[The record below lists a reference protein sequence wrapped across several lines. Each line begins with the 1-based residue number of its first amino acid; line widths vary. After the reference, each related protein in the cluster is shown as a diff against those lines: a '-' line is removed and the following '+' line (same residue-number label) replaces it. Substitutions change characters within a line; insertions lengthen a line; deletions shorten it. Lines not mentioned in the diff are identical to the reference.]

1 MHHKVNCNKHQQSH
15 LHKEVQDKQ
24 WQYGHQKVWCAVTD
38 HDQCA
43 QHDAGRVKAHEE
55 GHGQLHVDGVY
66 VLGKAIHYAA
76 NRGRIKEYHGSVQN
90 SVQHLLVNDS

>member
-1 MHHKVNCNKHQQSH
+1 MRCKAKSLIGFSFPVQS
-15 LHKEVQDKQ
+15 LKESET
-24 WQYGHQKVWCAVTD
+24 HCAVTD
-38 HDQCA
+38 DDQCA

-66 VLGKAIHYAA
+66 VLGKAIHYTAY
-76 NRGRIKEYHGSVQN
+76 RGCIKEYHGSVQN